1 METHLA
7 LHWPC
12 NPKSAVADGI
22 VTYNVFSEDK
32 LDVAMMRPFTAW
44 SADQKS
50 QYMVDVFQPIIMVY
64 KATLDNERTGLHQL
78 ALYIATAIHH
88 RIALGLDKEGDEN
101 AVYGLLQVGSRLILY
116 VGTPHPRVRA
126 SGEHTSFQPWKIVR
140 PILLTPR

>member
-1 METHLA
+1 MEAHLA

-22 VTYNVFSEDK
+22 VTHEVFGEEN
-32 LDVAMMRPFTAW
+32 LDVAMMGPFTAW

-50 QYMVDVFQPIIMVY
+50 QYMIDVFQPIIMVY
-64 KATLDNERTGLHQL
+64 EANLSNKRAGLHQL

-101 AVYGLLQVGSRLILY
+101 AVYGLLQIGGRLTLY
-116 VGTPHPRVRA
+116 VGTPHSRVRA
-126 SGEHTSFQPWKIVR
+126 SGEDVSFQPWKIVR
-140 PILLTPR
+140 PVLAPR